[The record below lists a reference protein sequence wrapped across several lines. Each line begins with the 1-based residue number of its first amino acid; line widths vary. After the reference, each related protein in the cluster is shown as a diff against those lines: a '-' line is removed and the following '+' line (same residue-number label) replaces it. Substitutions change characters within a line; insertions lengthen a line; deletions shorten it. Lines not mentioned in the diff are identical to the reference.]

1 MVIFESMFYFPGTTM
16 HFMTFFGGAESTNQ
30 DLVGDPRHFCTFVS
44 RLSLGVAGSLC
55 CTVASGSA

>member
-1 MVIFESMFYFPGTTM
+1 MFYFPGTTI
-16 HFMTFFGGAESTNQ
+16 HFMFPFSGGAESTNQ

-44 RLSLGVAGSLC
+44 RLSLGASVC